1 MLLVPK
7 AMGAGYHRRSMDDQ
21 GKRPREKVLDSGYFD
36 GPTFSD
42 LLGVVFRKRVT
53 GTLHVTWG
61 NAQTS
66 IHFKQGIPRQVTG
79 APSGGKSPAQGQ
91 KNPVESTVKDIISG
105 FGGTFRLVE
114 APGPSEVVEPPPDVL
129 ALLYEGSA
137 CFSPDQLR
145 GLAFRLDG
153 VVLPR
158 SASKRV
164 PAELALRAAE
174 RKLLKAIDGKRSIG
188 SMLRTALGVDLTGV
202 RLLYALHCT
211 EPSVTGLSPSEE
223 IAVKPAESPRGSSA
237 EADRQAPAP
246 QLGLADTVRLLA
258 AEGRFHR
265 ARALIGRNDFKAAHA
280 ELLEA
285 TRLDGDEGDYR
296 AYLGWTHFRISP
308 KDPEA
313 VERALGEFE
322 KALAL
327 NPQNGKAYLFR
338 GYVREATGDLTQ
350 ARSDFERA
358 LQSSGSSPEALDAL
372 LRMNARVA

>member
-1 MLLVPK
+1 
-7 AMGAGYHRRSMDDQ
+7 MGDQ
-21 GKRPREKVLDSGYFD
+21 RERPREKVLDSGYFD
-36 GPTFSD
+36 GPAFSD

-53 GTLHVTWG
+53 GTLHVVRG

-79 APSGGKSPAQGQ
+79 APSGQ
-91 KNPVESTVKDIISG
+91 KNPVESTVKDIFSG

-114 APGPSEVVEPPPDVL
+114 APGPGEVAAPPPSVL
-129 ALLYEGSA
+129 ALIYEGSA

-145 GLAFRLDG
+145 GIAFRLDG

-164 PAELALRAAE
+164 PAELALGAAE
-174 RKLLKAIDGKRSIG
+174 RKLLAAIDGKCSVG
-188 SMLRTALGVDLTGV
+188 SALRTAPGAELTGV

-211 EPSVTGLSPSEE
+211 EQSAPALARGEE
-223 IAVKPAESPRGSSA
+223 ISVAPGEPP
-237 EADRQAPAP
+237 RQAPAP
-246 QLGLADTVRLLA
+246 TLGLEDTARLLA

-265 ARALIGRNDFKAAHA
+265 ARALIERFDFKAAHA

-296 AYLGWTHFRISP
+296 AYLGWTHFRTSP
-308 KDPEA
+308 KDPVA
-313 VERALGEFE
+313 AQRALGELE
-322 KALAL
+322 KALEL

-338 GYVREATGDLTQ
+338 GYIRAATGHLAQ

-358 LQSSGSSPEALDAL
+358 LQSSASSPEALDAL

>member
-1 MLLVPK
+1 
-7 AMGAGYHRRSMDDQ
+7 MDAQ
-21 GKRPREKVLDSGYFD
+21 RERPHEKVLDSGYFD

-53 GTLHVTWG
+53 GTLHVTRG
-61 NAQTS
+61 NEQTT
-66 IHFKQGIPRQVTG
+66 IHFTQGIPGQVI
-79 APSGGKSPAQGQ
+79 GKRPARGQ
-91 KNPVESTVKDIISG
+91 KNPVESTVKYILSW

-114 APGPSEVVEPPPDVL
+114 APGPSEVPVPTPSVL
-129 ALLYEGSA
+129 ALIYEGSA

-145 GLAFRLDG
+145 GIAFRLDG

-164 PAELALRAAE
+164 PAELALGAAE
-174 RKLLKAIDGKRSIG
+174 RKLLAAIDGKCSVG
-188 SMLRTALGVDLTGV
+188 SVLRAAPGAELAGV

-211 EPSVTGLSPSEE
+211 EQPASGLSLSEE
-223 IAVKPAESPRGSSA
+223 LDVTPG
-237 EADRQAPAP
+237 EAPRQAPAP
-246 QLGLADTVRLLA
+246 KLDLADTARLLA

-265 ARALIGRNDFKAAHA
+265 ARALIARNDFKAAHA

-296 AYLGWTHFRISP
+296 AYLGWTHFRLSP
-308 KDPEA
+308 RDPVA
-313 VERALGEFE
+313 IGRALGELE
-322 KALAL
+322 QALAL
-327 NPQNGKAYLFR
+327 NPRNGKAYLFR
-338 GYVREATGDLTQ
+338 GYIREATGDLTQ

-358 LQSSGSSPEALDAL
+358 LQSSGNSPEALDAL

>member
-1 MLLVPK
+1 
-7 AMGAGYHRRSMDDQ
+7 MDDQ
-21 GKRPREKVLDSGYFD
+21 RERPREKVLDSGYFD

-53 GTLHVTWG
+53 GTLHVTRG

-66 IHFKQGIPRQVTG
+66 IHFKQGVPRQVTG

-91 KNPVESTVKDIISG
+91 KNPVESTVKDIFSG

-114 APGPSEVVEPPPDVL
+114 ASGPGAAVVPPPSVL
-129 ALLYEGSA
+129 ALIYEGSA

-145 GLAFRLDG
+145 GIAFRLDG

-164 PAELALRAAE
+164 PAQLALGAAE
-174 RKLLKAIDGKRSIG
+174 RKLLTAIDGKRSVG
-188 SMLRTALGVDLTGV
+188 SVLRTAPGAELAGV

-211 EPSVTGLSPSEE
+211 EQSASGLSLSDE
-223 IAVKPAESPRGSSA
+223 IGGTPGESP
-237 EADRQAPAP
+237 RQAPAP
-246 QLGLADTVRLLA
+246 QLGLADTARLLA

-265 ARALIGRNDFKAAHA
+265 ARALIERNRLKAAHA

-285 TRLDGDEGDYR
+285 ARLDGDEGDYR

-308 KDPEA
+308 SDPVA
-313 VERALGEFE
+313 VERALGQLE

-338 GYVREATGDLTQ
+338 GYIREATGDLAQ

-358 LQSSGSSPEALDAL
+358 LQSSGNSPEALDAL
-372 LRMNARVA
+372 IRMNARVA

>member
-1 MLLVPK
+1 
-7 AMGAGYHRRSMDDQ
+7 MDDQ
-21 GKRPREKVLDSGYFD
+21 RERPHEKVLDSGYFD

-53 GTLHVTWG
+53 GTLHITRG
-61 NAQTS
+61 DAQTS

-79 APSGGKSPAQGQ
+79 APSGGKGPAPGQ
-91 KNPVESTVKDIISG
+91 QNPVESTVKDIFSG

-114 APGPSEVVEPPPDVL
+114 APGPSEGVAPPPSVL
-129 ALLYEGSA
+129 ALIYEGSA
-137 CFSPDQLR
+137 SFSPDQLR
-145 GLAFRLDG
+145 GIAFRLDG

-164 PAELALRAAE
+164 PAELALGAAG
-174 RKLLKAIDGKRSIG
+174 RKLLAAIDGKCSVG
-188 SMLRTALGVDLTGV
+188 SVLRTAPGEDLAGV

-211 EPSVTGLSPSEE
+211 EQSASGLSPGEE
-223 IAVKPAESPRGSSA
+223 IGVTPAESPRL
-237 EADRQAPAP
+237 APAP
-246 QLGLADTVRLLA
+246 NLGLADTARLLA
-258 AEGRFHR
+258 AEGSFHR
-265 ARALIGRNDFKAAHA
+265 ARALIDRHDFKAAHA

-296 AYLGWTHFRISP
+296 AYLGWMHFRISP
-308 KDPEA
+308 KDPVA
-313 VERALGEFE
+313 VERALGELE

-338 GYVREATGDLTQ
+338 GYIRAATGYLAQ

-358 LQSSGSSPEALDAL
+358 LQSGGNSP
-372 LRMNARVA
+372 

>member
-1 MLLVPK
+1 
-7 AMGAGYHRRSMDDQ
+7 MDDQ
-21 GKRPREKVLDSGYFD
+21 RERPHEKVLDSGYFD

-53 GTLHVTWG
+53 GTLHVTQK

-66 IHFKQGIPRQVTG
+66 IHFKQGIPGRVTG
-79 APSGGKSPAQGQ
+79 TPSGRKSPAKGQ
-91 KNPVESTVKDIISG
+91 KNPVESTVKDIFSG

-114 APGPSEVVEPPPDVL
+114 TPGLSEVVVPPPSVL
-129 ALLYEGSA
+129 ALIYEGSA

-164 PAELALRAAE
+164 PAELALGAAE
-174 RKLLKAIDGKRSIG
+174 RKLLTAIDGKRSVG
-188 SMLRTALGVDLTGV
+188 SVLRTAPSADLAGV

-211 EPSVTGLSPSEE
+211 EESASGPSLSEE
-223 IAVKPAESPRGSSA
+223 VGVTPAEV
-237 EADRQAPAP
+237 DRQAPAP
-246 QLGLADTVRLLA
+246 KLSLADTARLLA
-258 AEGRFHR
+258 AEGSFHR
-265 ARALIGRNDFKAAHA
+265 AKALIGRNDFKAAHA
-280 ELLEA
+280 QLLEA

-308 KDPEA
+308 KDPVA
-313 VERALGEFE
+313 VERALGELE

-327 NPQNGKAYLFR
+327 NPRNGKAYLFR
-338 GYVREATGDLTQ
+338 GYIRKATGDLTQ

-358 LQSSGSSPEALDAL
+358 LQSSGNSPEALAAL

>member
-1 MLLVPK
+1 
-7 AMGAGYHRRSMDDQ
+7 MDDQ
-21 GKRPREKVLDSGYFD
+21 RERPHEKILDSGYFD

-53 GTLHVTWG
+53 GTLHVTQG

-66 IHFKQGIPRQVTG
+66 IHFKQGIPGRVTG
-79 APSGGKSPAQGQ
+79 APFGRKSSAHGQ
-91 KNPVESTVKDIISG
+91 KNPVESTVQDIFSG

-114 APGPSEVVEPPPDVL
+114 APGLSEVVVRPPSVL
-129 ALLYEGSA
+129 ALIYEGSA
-137 CFSPDQLR
+137 CFWPDQLR
-145 GLAFRLDG
+145 GIAFRLDG

-164 PAELALRAAE
+164 PAELALGAAE
-174 RKLLKAIDGKRSIG
+174 RKLLTAIDGKRSVG
-188 SMLRTALGVDLTGV
+188 SVLRTAPGADLAGV

-211 EPSVTGLSPSEE
+211 EQSTSGLSDSEE
-223 IAVKPAESPRGSSA
+223 IGVTPAESV
-237 EADRQAPAP
+237 DRQAPAP
-246 QLGLADTVRLLA
+246 KLGLADTARLLA
-258 AEGRFHR
+258 AEGSFHR
-265 ARALIGRNDFKAAHA
+265 AKALIERNDFKTAHA
-280 ELLEA
+280 MLLEA

-308 KDPEA
+308 KDPAA
-313 VERALGEFE
+313 VERALGELE

-338 GYVREATGDLTQ
+338 GYIREATGDLTQ

-358 LQSSGSSPEALDAL
+358 LQSSGNSPEALDAL

>member
-1 MLLVPK
+1 
-7 AMGAGYHRRSMDDQ
+7 MDDQ
-21 GKRPREKVLDSGYFD
+21 RERPHEKVLDSGYFD

-53 GTLHVTWG
+53 GTLHVTRG
-61 NAQTS
+61 NAQAS

-79 APSGGKSPAQGQ
+79 APSGGKGPAQGQ
-91 KNPVESTVKDIISG
+91 ESPVESTVKDIFSG

-114 APGPSEVVEPPPDVL
+114 APGPSEVVVPPPSVL
-129 ALLYEGSA
+129 ALIYEGSA
-137 CFSPDQLR
+137 CFSLDQLR

-164 PAELALRAAE
+164 PAELALGAAE
-174 RKLLKAIDGKRSIG
+174 RKLLAAIDGKRSVG
-188 SMLRTALGVDLTGV
+188 SMLRTPLGVDLAGV

-211 EPSVTGLSPSEE
+211 EQSAFEPSLGKEIGVT
-223 IAVKPAESPRGSSA
+223 PAEPP
-237 EADRQAPAP
+237 RQAPAP
-246 QLGLADTVRLLA
+246 KLGLADMARLLA
-258 AEGRFHR
+258 AEGSFHR
-265 ARALIGRNDFKAAHA
+265 AKTLIERNDFKAAHA

-296 AYLGWTHFRISP
+296 AYLGWTHFRISR
-308 KDPEA
+308 KDPVA
-313 VERALGEFE
+313 VERALEELE

-327 NPQNGKAYLFR
+327 NPRNGKAYLFR
-338 GYVREATGDLTQ
+338 GYVREATGDLAQ

-358 LQSSGSSPEALDAL
+358 LQSSGNSPEALDAL

>member
-1 MLLVPK
+1 
-7 AMGAGYHRRSMDDQ
+7 MDDQ
-21 GKRPREKVLDSGYFD
+21 REQPHEKVLDSGYFD

-53 GTLHVTWG
+53 GTLHITRG
-61 NAQTS
+61 NARTS

-79 APSGGKSPAQGQ
+79 APPGGKSPAPGQ
-91 KNPVESTVKDIISG
+91 KNPVESTVKDIFSG
-105 FGGTFRLVE
+105 FGGAFRLVE
-114 APGPSEVVEPPPDVL
+114 APAPSEVVPPPSVL
-129 ALLYEGSA
+129 ALIYQGSA
-137 CFSPDQLR
+137 CFSPEQLR
-145 GLAFRLDG
+145 GIAFRLDG

-164 PAELALRAAE
+164 PAALALGAAE
-174 RKLLKAIDGKRSIG
+174 RKLLKAIDGQRSVG
-188 SMLRTALGVDLTGV
+188 SMLRTPLGADFAGV

-211 EPSVTGLSPSEE
+211 ESSASGPSLSEE
-223 IAVKPAESPRGSSA
+223 IVVTPAEAPP
-237 EADRQAPAP
+237 QAPAP
-246 QLGLADTVRLLA
+246 KLGLADTARLLA

-265 ARALIGRNDFKAAHA
+265 ARALIERNDFEAAHA

-308 KDPEA
+308 RDPGA
-313 VERALGEFE
+313 TERALGELE

-338 GYVREATGDLTQ
+338 GYIREATGDLTQ

-358 LQSSGSSPEALDAL
+358 LQSSVNSPEALNAL

>member
-1 MLLVPK
+1 
-7 AMGAGYHRRSMDDQ
+7 MDDQ
-21 GKRPREKVLDSGYFD
+21 RERPHEKVLDSGYFD

-53 GTLHVTWG
+53 GTLHVTRG

-79 APSGGKSPAQGQ
+79 APSGGKGPAK
-91 KNPVESTVKDIISG
+91 KNPVESTVKDFCSG

-114 APGPSEVVEPPPDVL
+114 GPGPSEVVPPPSVL
-129 ALLYEGSA
+129 ALIFEGSA
-137 CFSPDQLR
+137 SFSPDQLR
-145 GLAFRLDG
+145 GIAFRLDG

-158 SASKRV
+158 SASKAV
-164 PAELALRAAE
+164 PAALALGAAE
-174 RKLLKAIDGKRSIG
+174 RKLLAAIDGKRSVG
-188 SMLRTALGVDLTGV
+188 SVLRTAPGAELAGV

-211 EPSVTGLSPSEE
+211 EQSASRVPLSEGIDVTPG
-223 IAVKPAESPRGSSA
+223 ESL
-237 EADRQAPAP
+237 RQAPAP
-246 QLGLADTVRLLA
+246 KLDLADTARLLA

-265 ARALIGRNDFKAAHA
+265 AKALIARSDFKAAHA

-308 KDPEA
+308 KDKLA
-313 VERALGEFE
+313 AERALDELE

-338 GYVREATGDLTQ
+338 GYIRAATGDLTQ

-358 LQSSGSSPEALDAL
+358 LQSGGNSPEALDAL